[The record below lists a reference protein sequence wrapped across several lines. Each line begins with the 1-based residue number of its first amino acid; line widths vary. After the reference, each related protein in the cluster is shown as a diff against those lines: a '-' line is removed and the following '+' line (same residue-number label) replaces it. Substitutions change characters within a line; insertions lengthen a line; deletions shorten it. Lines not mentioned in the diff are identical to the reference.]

1 MYELYNNYVE
11 DIYENIC
18 WEIAVYLRL
27 SREDEK
33 EDRNLSSSIQFHAH
47 SSHSG
52 NSPPPPSL
60 VGEQAWRLGLS
71 QAGTPLRLVSEPNV
85 PHRAIRAG
93 HHPRSRIPLISP
105 HFQDDLEVSPDFFE
119 YFDATSPIL
128 WSDPTLYCVS
138 AWNDNGQVTHVHDP
152 SRFLLLSLIVARLFR
167 SDFFPG
173 LGWML
178 TRTLWEELG
187 PTWPGAYWDDWLRHP
202 NQRKNRGCIRP
213 EVSRSYTFGEMGT
226 SNSQ

>member
-1 MYELYNNYVE
+1 MFLTERYEQVIILEVE
-11 DIYENIC
+11 PFP
-18 WEIAVYLRL
+18 LSSLSGRSRSL
-27 SREDEK
+27 SRLL
-33 EDRNLSSSIQFHAH
+33 RVLRRHQSHPLVR
-47 SSHSG
+47 SHSLLRQRLERQWP
-52 NSPPPPSL
+52 SHPRARSQSVSPPSL
-60 VGEQAWRLGLS
+60 
-71 QAGTPLRLVSEPNV
+71 
-85 PHRAIRAG
+85 
-93 HHPRSRIPLISP
+93 
-105 HFQDDLEVSPDFFE
+105 
-119 YFDATSPIL
+119 IL
-128 WSDPTLYCVS
+128 
-138 AWNDNGQVTHVHDP
+138 
-152 SRFLLLSLIVARLFR
+152 ARLFR

>member
-1 MYELYNNYVE
+1 MFLTEQYEQVIILEVE
-11 DIYENIC
+11 R
-18 WEIAVYLRL
+18 IASLLTFRTISKSL
-27 SREDEK
+27 PT
-33 EDRNLSSSIQFHAH
+33 SSSTSTLPVP
-47 SSHSG
+47 SSG
-52 NSPPPPSL
+52 P
-60 VGEQAWRLGLS
+60 
-71 QAGTPLRLVSEPNV
+71 
-85 PHRAIRAG
+85 
-93 HHPRSRIPLISP
+93 IPLSTASAPGTTMAKSP
-105 HFQDDLEVSPDFFE
+105 TCTIPVGFS
-119 YFDATSPIL
+119 S
-128 WSDPTLYCVS
+128 
-138 AWNDNGQVTHVHDP
+138 
-152 SRFLLLSLIVARLFR
+152 LSLIVARLFR